1 MAGPRARKHYGHFST
16 TREIASIVFSAGVF
30 TITQV
35 FFSGNDFPMILS
47 PGWSRHPAGYF
58 IFAVIACYS
67 KGDSSMSQQEQLCVS
82 LREAAELIGIS
93 PRLLWQLVKEGKVPF
108 VRIGSTKRGRIL
120 FPLDVLRQ
128 WLSEQSQ
135 GNRGK
140 AVENGG

>member
-1 MAGPRARKHYGHFST
+1 
-16 TREIASIVFSAGVF
+16 
-30 TITQV
+30 
-35 FFSGNDFPMILS
+35 
-47 PGWSRHPAGYF
+47 
-58 IFAVIACYS
+58 
-67 KGDSSMSQQEQLCVS
+67 MSQQEQLCVS

-108 VRIGSTKRGRIL
+108 VRIGSTTRGRIL

-140 AVENGG
+140 AVENGGRHQ